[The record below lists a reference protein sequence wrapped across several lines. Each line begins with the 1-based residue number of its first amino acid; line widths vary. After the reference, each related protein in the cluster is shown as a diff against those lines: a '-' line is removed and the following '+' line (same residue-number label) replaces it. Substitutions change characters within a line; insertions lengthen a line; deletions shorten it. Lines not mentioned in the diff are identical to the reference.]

1 MFFPKK
7 NFRFPILILDTIKYI
22 NYRLEP
28 DTREGVVYGT
38 QSRKIIIYLW
48 YKRIDGPNKGQFFTP
63 QRKDQVMNEK
73 IVAAL
78 KSHKTA
84 VKVVAGVLI
93 VGALGAVTF
102 VAKSMLDKR
111 AASQE
116 VVS

>member
-1 MFFPKK
+1 MGP
-7 NFRFPILILDTIKYI
+7 NLARLLYI
-22 NYRLEP
+22 
-28 DTREGVVYGT
+28 
-38 QSRKIIIYLW
+38 LW

-63 QRKDQVMNEK
+63 QRKDQIMNEK

-84 VKVVAGVLI
+84 VKVVAGVLL

>member
-1 MFFPKK
+1 MGP
-7 NFRFPILILDTIKYI
+7 NLARLLYILWH
-22 NYRLEP
+22 
-28 DTREGVVYGT
+28 
-38 QSRKIIIYLW
+38 KI
-48 YKRIDGPNKGQFFTP
+48 IDGPNKGQFFTP
-63 QRKDQVMNEK
+63 QRKDQIMNEK